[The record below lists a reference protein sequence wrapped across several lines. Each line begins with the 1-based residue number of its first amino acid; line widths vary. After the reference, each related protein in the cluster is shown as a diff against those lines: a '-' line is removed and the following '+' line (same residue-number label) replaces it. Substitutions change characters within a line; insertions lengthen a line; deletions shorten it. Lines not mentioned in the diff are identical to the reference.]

1 MHGPFRPFMAHCHR
15 HQEHSDTGNPLL
27 ISIHHTP
34 IAPSMGSSRDASDE
48 DTSPQYLP
56 LHLHASMS
64 VGCCLKVAAFIR
76 EIRKLRGH
84 SKGMF
89 TVHSCTTEP
98 PYLLT
103 QRIKNNHFTLST

>member
-1 MHGPFRPFMAHCHR
+1 
-15 HQEHSDTGNPLL
+15 
-27 ISIHHTP
+27 
-34 IAPSMGSSRDASDE
+34 MGSSRDASDE

-84 SKGMF
+84 SKEMF
-89 TVHSCTTEP
+89 TTEP

-103 QRIKNNHFTLST
+103 QRIINNHFTLST